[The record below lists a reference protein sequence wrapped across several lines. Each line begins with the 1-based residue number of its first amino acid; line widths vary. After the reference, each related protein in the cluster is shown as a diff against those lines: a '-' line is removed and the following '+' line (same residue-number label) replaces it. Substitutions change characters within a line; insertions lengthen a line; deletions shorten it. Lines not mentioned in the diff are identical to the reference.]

1 MLSWSL
7 GVCATALA
15 GQGEV
20 AQGSTAFPDK
30 GVTSV
35 PIRLTPEEEAW
46 RDGHPVI
53 QVGVLAGDHLPM
65 ETWVAGRPAGFGVDY
80 ARLLAG
86 RLGMR
91 LEFRPF
97 TDLDAVAFGGPSE
110 PPPYGLLLGLVTGE
124 VGEGR
129 FDFLTPYETGPLI
142 LVTRKGDE
150 QIRDEQ
156 DLKHTRI
163 VIERPY
169 RNLAVQLAGRFPQA
183 TQVFANDG
191 RQAMDMLTAGQA
203 DAYLGTPLAR
213 VLTLLNE
220 RASDDLSVITP
231 INFPPVS
238 IGMAIPRGRPMLVQ
252 LLRKAEASV
261 TAEELDSLRERWGLR
276 GEANL
281 LIPTAVGLSADDRAL
296 LKALPPLRVGFEID
310 RFPYTFVNRQGRF
323 DGLAADYVEIFRQ
336 ELGLRIQ
343 PVPANDS
350 AVLQRMVRANE
361 VDMVV
366 AAMPEDFRVEDMV
379 FSHPYE
385 HFPEVIV
392 ANANNR
398 SIAGPE
404 DLAGQVVAVREE
416 SVPRFQLLMPHSRLL
431 PVGGNEA
438 GLGLVASGRADA
450 YIGTLPAIDNL
461 IRNRYTTLR
470 IMGPAGDDQDFTV
483 GLNKRYGHLMP
494 LINRLLAGVKDRQRM
509 AIRSRWLTT
518 EYHYGVPWKWVLLG
532 TLIAVMVL
540 LIIGFAYTRLRRLM
554 RARQLAEREL
564 AIQLTFQQALLESI
578 PYPVF
583 VKDAE
588 GRYLAVNRAYEKM
601 FDCSRDYL
609 LGRTLI
615 ETRHVKH
622 VGAEALH
629 RTDMEV
635 LSQGGEVRRELYM
648 NYAGE
653 AISTRDALLWL
664 HTFARGL
671 DQGVGL
677 LGTLVDVSDLRKA
690 EARALASE
698 QRLIYTNE
706 TLPGVVA
713 RERFTTDGRAHF
725 DYIGGQTEALF
736 GLPPEDFLQGRHRPT
751 DVMLAE
757 DRPAVEQIIQRLLEG
772 QGSQIAEFRT
782 QTPTGIHWVRAS
794 FGQPRIDDQDSVS
807 CSIFF
812 SNITAEKEQAQA
824 LVEAKAAAEAAVAA
838 KGAFLAMMS
847 HEIRTPMAGVL
858 GLIELL
864 DKTPLDREQL
874 HMIDMVH
881 DSAGVLLQILDDIL
895 DFSRIEAGRLMLD
908 IHPFDLRALADG
920 VLGLFGA
927 RAQEKGVRLYAVLDW
942 RLAAEYR
949 GDMTRVRQIIT
960 NLLSNA
966 LKFTEKGHVELRMEL
981 LGESA
986 EGHRL
991 SIVVMDT
998 GVGIS
1003 EEQLG
1008 RLFHP
1013 FVQAEISTTRR
1024 YGGTGLG
1031 LSISNQLAHM
1041 MGGEVRLTS
1050 AVGFGTQA
1058 IFEVVL
1064 PVNRALQPQP
1074 AMAGKAALLCTRD
1087 LMLERELS
1095 NVFSAMGMSVV
1106 GADAND
1112 LRDFAAND
1120 VDLFAVDADLARSGV
1135 MPDGART
1142 IQLTDA
1148 PDPRGFYV
1156 DDGQVILSGHPLLW
1170 RSAVDACHAVLG
1182 LPMPQRTTAPAAVA
1196 VTHAARILVAED
1208 HPTNRAVIS
1217 RQLERLGYAHTMVE
1231 DGLQALEALAVGHYD
1246 LLITDC
1252 HMPVLDGFALARR
1265 IREREK
1271 DGASR
1276 LPIVAL
1282 SASALPEEVTRCR
1295 EAGMDEFLAKPVKLD
1310 DLGAMLS
1317 ACLAHMPSEH
1327 PLVEASGADTANQR
1341 IRSLLEVFGSTQQVK
1356 LVLRGLL
1363 DASRKDLNAFDQA
1376 VQGDDVESQRD
1387 ILHRIHG
1394 ALRLLGD
1401 NADESAG
1408 ESSTQREELVRRLDA
1423 LDALLGELDSN
1434 DPEIDAKTS

>member
-1 MLSWSL
+1 MI
-7 GVCATALA
+7 
-15 GQGEV
+15 EV
-20 AQGSTAFPDK
+20 A
-30 GVTSV
+30 
-35 PIRLTPEEEAW
+35 
-46 RDGHPVI
+46 
-53 QVGVLAGDHLPM
+53 VLAGDQLPM
-65 ETWVAGRPAGFGVDY
+65 QAWVAGRPAGFAVDY

-97 TDLDAVAFGGPSE
+97 TNLEAVAFGGSSE
-110 PPPYGLLLGLVTGE
+110 PPPFDLLLGLVKSE

-150 QIRDEQ
+150 QIRDEH
-156 DLKHTRI
+156 DLNHTRI
-163 VIERPY
+163 VIERPF
-169 RNLAVQLAGRFPQA
+169 RNLAVQLAERYPQA

-213 VLTLLNE
+213 VRALLNE
-220 RASDDLSVITP
+220 RASDDLAVMTP
-231 INFPPVS
+231 TSFPALS
-238 IGMAIPRGRPMLVQ
+238 IAMAILHGHPMLVQ

-261 TAEELDSLRERWGLR
+261 AAEDLDSLRERWGLA
-276 GEANL
+276 GDVNL
-281 LIPTAVGLSADDRAL
+281 PTPAAAGLSADDRSL
-296 LKALPPLRVGFEID
+296 LKALPPLRVGFETD
-310 RFPYTFVNRQGRF
+310 RFPYTFLNGQGHF
-323 DGLAADYVEIFRQ
+323 DGLAADYVEILRQ

-350 AVLQRMVRANE
+350 ASLQRMVRANE

-366 AAMPEDFRVEDMV
+366 AAMPEDFRVEDMI
-379 FSHPYE
+379 FSRPYE

-404 DLAGQVVAVREE
+404 DLAEHVVAAREE
-416 SVPRFQLLMPHSRLL
+416 TVPRLQLLMPHSRLL
-431 PVGGNEA
+431 PVGSNEA
-438 GLGLVASGRADA
+438 GLGLVAAGRADA

-470 IMGPAGDDQDFTV
+470 IMGPSGDDQDFTV
-483 GLNKRYGHLMP
+483 GLNRRYGHLMP

-518 EYHYGVPWKWVLLG
+518 EYYYGVPWKWVVLG
-532 TLIAVMVL
+532 ILVAVAIL
-540 LIIGFAYTRLRRLM
+540 AIIGFAYTRLRRLM
-554 RARQLAEREL
+554 RARELAEQELALQLA
-564 AIQLTFQQALLESI
+564 FQQALLESI

-588 GRYLAVNRAYEKM
+588 GRYIAVNRAYETM
-601 FDCSRDYL
+601 FECSRTDL

-615 ETRHVKH
+615 ETRHARDLD
-622 VGAEALH
+622 AEALH
-629 RTDMEV
+629 QADMEV
-635 LSQGGEVRRELYM
+635 LSQGGEIRRELHL
-648 NYAGE
+648 
-653 AISTRDALLWL
+653 STLRGTDTARDVLLWL
-664 HTFARGL
+664 HTFLRGS

-677 LGTLVDVSDLRKA
+677 LGTVVDVSDLRKA
-690 EARALASE
+690 EARATASE
-698 QRLIYTNE
+698 QRLHDTNDS
-706 TLPGVVA
+706 LPGVVLRA
-713 RERFTTDGRAHF
+713 RYSVDGNATYE
-725 DYIGGQTEALF
+725 YISGPVEALL
-736 GLPPEDFLQGRHRPT
+736 GLTYEEMMQGPRRPF
-751 DVMLAE
+751 DVMPLE
-757 DRPAVEQIIQRLLEG
+757 DRPLVQETIEQLLAGRAPEKV
-772 QGSQIAEFRT
+772 EFRVNT
-782 QTPTGIHWVRAS
+782 ATGVRWVRAS
-794 FGQPRIDDQDSVS
+794 VGMPRSEAPGTVS
-807 CSIFF
+807 CSIFCTD
-812 SNITAEKEQAQA
+812 ITREKEQAQA
-824 LVEAKAAAEAAVAA
+824 LVEAKAVAEAAVAA
-838 KGAFLAMMS
+838 KSAFLAMMS

-864 DKTPLDREQL
+864 DKTPLDREQA

-895 DFSRIEAGRLMLD
+895 DFSRIEAGRLILD

-920 VLGLFGA
+920 VLGLFA
-927 RAQEKGVRLYAVLDW
+927 SRAQEKGVRLYAVLDW
-942 RLAAEYR
+942 RLAAEYQ

-966 LKFTEKGHVELRMEL
+966 LKFTEKGHVELRIEF

-991 SIVVMDT
+991 SIAVMDT
-998 GVGIS
+998 GIGIS

-1031 LSISNQLAHM
+1031 LSISNHLAQM
-1041 MGGEVRLTS
+1041 MGGQVRLTS

-1058 IFEVVL
+1058 TFEVLL
-1064 PVNRALQPQP
+1064 PVQRALQPQP

-1112 LRDFAAND
+1112 LGDFSAND
-1120 VDLFAVDADLARSGV
+1120 VDLFAVDADLARGGV
-1135 MPDGART
+1135 LPDGARV
-1142 IQLTDA
+1142 IQLIDS

-1156 DDGQVILSGHPLLW
+1156 DDGQVKLSGHPLLW
-1170 RSAVDACHAVLG
+1170 RSAVEACHAVLG
-1182 LPMPQRTTAPAAVA
+1182 LTMPQRTAASATAVA
-1196 VTHAARILVAED
+1196 THAARILVAED

-1217 RQLERLGYAHTMVE
+1217 RQLERLGYTHTIVE
-1231 DGLQALEALAVGHYD
+1231 NGLQALEALASEHYD

-1271 DGASR
+1271 GGASR

-1295 EAGMDEFLAKPVKLD
+1295 AAGMDEFLAKPVKLD

-1317 ACLAHMPSEH
+1317 ACLAHLPSER
-1327 PLVEASGADTANQR
+1327 PRAEVSGAANTNPR
-1341 IRSLLEVFGSTQQVK
+1341 IRTLLEVFGSTQQVTH
-1356 LVLRGLL
+1356 VLRGLL
-1363 DASRKDLNAFDQA
+1363 DASRKDLMALDQA
-1376 VQGDDVESQRD
+1376 VQRDDREAQRD

-1408 ESSTQREELVRRLDA
+1408 EDATQRQALVGRLDA
-1423 LDALLGELDSN
+1423 LEALLEELERHQPN
-1434 DPEIDAKTS
+1434 